1 MAVKITEVASFDI
14 DTDSAV
20 KSINQYINGL
30 KKLEAQRDRNIKAG
44 KSVVTVNRQIDKS
57 IDQIN
62 KSLKQETSTL
72 KGNVAQL
79 ESVRKVQ
86 NDISRSS
93 KKRLNLMDKEIK
105 KRKAITSSIASQRR
119 AFSQIKFLAVGAAV
133 GIVAS
138 LGQIGTALENLN
150 ALFDS
155 TVALQ
160 NNMAEAT
167 KDTVKEYV
175 KEKAALDNKFDAVN
189 AATVGTREHKDAVND
204 IVEQYGPYLSDL
216 AKEEL
221 ALGNSKRAQDEATKS
236 ILKRLAAQTKLA
248 VAEKLI
254 GQIIDSQIEQ
264 MNRTAQANTG
274 VSQGIEDIAKQQ
286 GNLAK
291 TFIDPFGL
299 FDEQI
304 DAVTEKIPDLSE
316 GITDIQNKATQL
328 KTTSAIEQLK
338 KLGKV
343 SDEFLAEFLQ
353 GFDGLA
359 DIFGDFKEGTDDA
372 TKGTTKATKEV
383 KDLSGTLA
391 GLSKQLSDAK
401 KVLQEGIQITDTKA
415 LQEQQGFINDLE
427 KQIKDLQTF
436 LKNLDAEPIP
446 IGELEFFEP
455 DLDTLFTLDS
465 DKVTESLQKGLD
477 QLTISDLKAKIE
489 GAEIEGLIDI
499 EQIEDARNEALK
511 LFQGTEQERD
521 ELNERFSQKR
531 LNRERQTAREVLTL
545 QLKILQAERLISEK
559 AGESLDAFDRQIAEL
574 NLKLTELDRKE
585 VEIKVNAET
594 GDAEEKINKVKDTVN
609 FVADGVEQL
618 GGAIIQFFQQQTD
631 AALNKLE
638 GDVQRQQA
646 FLDELLGQ
654 QEGANAQQVE
664 LERDRLDNLVAE
676 REKAVERQA
685 AIAQLEIAL
694 NAAIAIARA
703 AAEGGAGAAITIAA
717 TLISLAVGFAQA
729 KATASQAF
737 ASGSDYVT
745 RGKGERPGT
754 DTVHAMLNEG
764 EAVIQTDKNRTY
776 SSAVKAIRRGSI
788 DPSLM
793 HDFVTNPDKYKEFAS
808 THMAPSLQRRMDMS
822 GVSLA
827 PVQGGMNKKH
837 SDRMVKEIQE
847 MKEMMGQITVSE
859 WKVKGK
865 QFARVV
871 TSVQDKNRRN
881 ANRFK

>member
-44 KSVVTVNRQIDKS
+44 KDTVAVNRQIDKS
-57 IDQIN
+57 IDEIN
-62 KSLKQETSTL
+62 KSLKQETNTL

-86 NDISRSS
+86 KDISRDSQKRLGLLDKEV
-93 KKRLNLMDKEIK
+93 KKR
-105 KRKAITSSIASQRR
+105 RAITKSIASQRR
-119 AFSQIKFLAVGAAV
+119 SFSQLKFLAVGAAA
-133 GIVAS
+133 GIVAGLAQVAQS
-138 LGQIGTALENLN
+138 ISAVNDVLFPTIG
-150 ALFDS
+150 
-155 TVALQ
+155 LQ
-160 NNMAEAT
+160 NKVAEAT
-167 KDTVKEYV
+167 KGAAIEYV

-254 GQIIDSQIEQ
+254 TQIIDSQIRQ
-264 MNRTAQANTG
+264 TQARAQANAG
-274 VSQGIEDIAKQQ
+274 LAEVGEGILDAFINKFVPFGQEFTEAVDITEVATESAIALDNIKTDSARKQLEL
-286 GNLAK
+286 LAK
-291 TFIDPFGL
+291 SGEKG
-299 FDEQI
+299 DEAFS
-304 DAVTEKIPDLSE
+304 DF
-316 GITDIQNKATQL
+316 L
-328 KTTSAIEQLK
+328 KQ
-338 KLGKV
+338 
-343 SDEFLAEFLQ
+343 
-353 GFDGLA
+353 FDGLSE
-359 DIFGDFKEGTDDA
+359 IFGDFQDDVD
-372 TKGTTKATKEV
+372 KTTKTTGKTTKEV

-391 GLSKQLSDAK
+391 GLAKQLSDAK
-401 KVLQEGIQITDTKA
+401 KELQEGIQITDTKA
-415 LQEQQGFINDLE
+415 LQEQQKFINDLE

-455 DLDTLFTLDS
+455 DLDTLFTLDP

-545 QLKILQAERLISEK
+545 QLKILQAERLIAEK
-559 AGESLDAFDRQIAEL
+559 AGESLDGFDKQIAEL

-631 AALNKLE
+631 AALQKLE

-808 THMAPSLQRRMDMS
+808 THVAPSLQRRMDMS
-822 GVSLA
+822 GVSLV

-865 QFARVV
+865 QFAKVV
-871 TSVQDKNRRN
+871 TSVQDKSRRN

>member
-44 KSVVTVNRQIDKS
+44 KDTVAVNRQIDKS
-57 IDQIN
+57 IDEIN
-62 KSLKQETSTL
+62 KSLKQETNTL

-86 NDISRSS
+86 KDISRDSQKRLGLLDKEV
-93 KKRLNLMDKEIK
+93 KKR
-105 KRKAITSSIASQRR
+105 RAITKSIASQRR
-119 AFSQIKFLAVGAAV
+119 SFSQLKFLAVGAAA
-133 GIVAS
+133 GIVAGLAQVAQS
-138 LGQIGTALENLN
+138 ISAVNDVLFPTIG
-150 ALFDS
+150 
-155 TVALQ
+155 LQ
-160 NNMAEAT
+160 NKVAEAT
-167 KDTVKEYV
+167 KGAAIEYV

-254 GQIIDSQIEQ
+254 TQIIDSQIRQ
-264 MNRTAQANTG
+264 TQARAQANAG
-274 VSQGIEDIAKQQ
+274 LAEVGEGILDAFINKFVPFGQEFTEAVDITEVATESAIALDNIKTDSARKQLEL
-286 GNLAK
+286 LAK
-291 TFIDPFGL
+291 SGEKG
-299 FDEQI
+299 DEAFS
-304 DAVTEKIPDLSE
+304 DF
-316 GITDIQNKATQL
+316 L
-328 KTTSAIEQLK
+328 KQ
-338 KLGKV
+338 
-343 SDEFLAEFLQ
+343 
-353 GFDGLA
+353 FDGLSE
-359 DIFGDFKEGTDDA
+359 IFGDFQDDVD
-372 TKGTTKATKEV
+372 KTTKTTGKTTKEV

-391 GLSKQLSDAK
+391 GLAKQLSDAK
-401 KVLQEGIQITDTKA
+401 KELQEGIQITDTKA
-415 LQEQQGFINDLE
+415 LQEQQKFINDLE

-455 DLDTLFTLDS
+455 DLDTLFTLDPN
-465 DKVTESLQKGLD
+465 KVTESLQKGLD

-489 GAEIEGLIDI
+489 SIEIQGLVDTEIL
-499 EQIEDARNEALK
+499 EDARNTALK
-511 LFQGTEQERD
+511 FFQGTEQERD

-531 LNRERQTAREVLTL
+531 LNRERQTAREVFTL
-545 QLKILQAERLISEK
+545 QLKILQAERLIAEK
-559 AGESLDAFDRQIAEL
+559 AGESLDGFDKQIAEL

-631 AALNKLE
+631 AALQKLE

-808 THMAPSLQRRMDMS
+808 THVAPSLQRRMDMS
-822 GVSLA
+822 GVSLV

-865 QFARVV
+865 QFAKVV

>member
-44 KSVVTVNRQIDKS
+44 KDTVAVNRQIDKS
-57 IDQIN
+57 IDEIN
-62 KSLKQETSTL
+62 KSLKQETNTL

-86 NDISRSS
+86 KDISRDSQKRLGLLDKEV
-93 KKRLNLMDKEIK
+93 KKR
-105 KRKAITSSIASQRR
+105 RAITKSIASQRR
-119 AFSQIKFLAVGAAV
+119 SFSQLKFLAVGAAA
-133 GIVAS
+133 GIVAGLAQVAQS
-138 LGQIGTALENLN
+138 ISAVNDVLFPTIG
-150 ALFDS
+150 
-155 TVALQ
+155 LQ
-160 NNMAEAT
+160 NKVAEAT
-167 KDTVKEYV
+167 KGAAIEYV

-254 GQIIDSQIEQ
+254 TQIIDSQIRQ
-264 MNRTAQANTG
+264 TQARAQANAG
-274 VSQGIEDIAKQQ
+274 LAEVGEGILDAFINKFVPFGQEFTEAVDITEVATESAIALDNIKTDSARKQLEL
-286 GNLAK
+286 LAK
-291 TFIDPFGL
+291 SGEKG
-299 FDEQI
+299 DEAFS
-304 DAVTEKIPDLSE
+304 DF
-316 GITDIQNKATQL
+316 L
-328 KTTSAIEQLK
+328 KQ
-338 KLGKV
+338 
-343 SDEFLAEFLQ
+343 
-353 GFDGLA
+353 FDGLSE
-359 DIFGDFKEGTDDA
+359 IFGEFQDDVD
-372 TKGTTKATKEV
+372 KTTKTTGKTTKEV

-391 GLSKQLSDAK
+391 GLAKQLSDAK
-401 KVLQEGIQITDTKA
+401 KELQEGIQITDTKA
-415 LQEQQGFINDLE
+415 LQEQQKFINDLE

-455 DLDTLFTLDS
+455 DLDTLFTLDP

-545 QLKILQAERLISEK
+545 QLKILQAERLIAEK
-559 AGESLDAFDRQIAEL
+559 AGESLDGFDKQIAEL

-631 AALNKLE
+631 AALQKLE

-808 THMAPSLQRRMDMS
+808 THVAPSLQRRMDMS
-822 GVSLA
+822 GVSLV

-865 QFARVV
+865 QFAKVV

>member
-286 GNLAK
+286 GNLARS
-291 TFIDPFGL
+291 FVDPFGL

-304 DAVTEKIPDLSE
+304 DAV
-316 GITDIQNKATQL
+316 Q
-328 KTTSAIEQLK
+328 KTT
-338 KLGKV
+338 
-343 SDEFLAEFLQ
+343 
-353 GFDGLA
+353 
-359 DIFGDFKEGTDDA
+359 TN
-372 TKGTTKATKEV
+372 
-383 KDLSGTLA
+383 TL
-391 GLSKQLSDAK
+391 
-401 KVLQEGIQITDTKA
+401 
-415 LQEQQGFINDLE
+415 
-427 KQIKDLQTF
+427 QIK
-436 LKNLDAEPIP
+436 
-446 IGELEFFEP
+446 
-455 DLDTLFTLDS
+455 
-465 DKVTESLQKGLD
+465 QKD
-477 QLTISDLKAKIE
+477 
-489 GAEIEGLIDI
+489 
-499 EQIEDARNEALK
+499 
-511 LFQGTEQERD
+511 
-521 ELNERFSQKR
+521 
-531 LNRERQTAREVLTL
+531 NRHMF
-545 QLKILQAERLISEK
+545 K
-559 AGESLDAFDRQIAEL
+559 
-574 NLKLTELDRKE
+574 
-585 VEIKVNAET
+585 
-594 GDAEEKINKVKDTVN
+594 
-609 FVADGVEQL
+609 FVQ
-618 GGAIIQFFQQQTD
+618 
-631 AALNKLE
+631 
-638 GDVQRQQA
+638 
-646 FLDELLGQ
+646 
-654 QEGANAQQVE
+654 
-664 LERDRLDNLVAE
+664 
-676 REKAVERQA
+676 
-685 AIAQLEIAL
+685 
-694 NAAIAIARA
+694 
-703 AAEGGAGAAITIAA
+703 
-717 TLISLAVGFAQA
+717 
-729 KATASQAF
+729 
-737 ASGSDYVT
+737 
-745 RGKGERPGT
+745 
-754 DTVHAMLNEG
+754 
-764 EAVIQTDKNRTY
+764 
-776 SSAVKAIRRGSI
+776 
-788 DPSLM
+788 
-793 HDFVTNPDKYKEFAS
+793 
-808 THMAPSLQRRMDMS
+808 
-822 GVSLA
+822 
-827 PVQGGMNKKH
+827 
-837 SDRMVKEIQE
+837 
-847 MKEMMGQITVSE
+847 
-859 WKVKGK
+859 
-865 QFARVV
+865 
-871 TSVQDKNRRN
+871 
-881 ANRFK
+881 